1 MKIYYK
7 ALDLRIN
14 LKSKQFLV
22 PEFISASLMLNTVSV
37 KVWKPSSVN
46 VVNLGRWPGW
56 LAVYFNYC
64 RMFYLRK

>member
-22 PEFISASLMLNTVSV
+22 PEFIWASLMLNTVGGFKKSDLL
-37 KVWKPSSVN
+37 KCH
-46 VVNLGRWPGW
+46 G
-56 LAVYFNYC
+56 FC
-64 RMFYLRK
+64 T